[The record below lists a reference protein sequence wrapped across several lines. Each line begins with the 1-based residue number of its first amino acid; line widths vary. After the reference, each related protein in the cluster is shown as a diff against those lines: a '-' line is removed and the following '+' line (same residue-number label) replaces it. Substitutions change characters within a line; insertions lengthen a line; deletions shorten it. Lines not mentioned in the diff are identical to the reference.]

1 MRRREPATS
10 HRFLKHHRLLR
21 LAPIWVGISSHPRSF
36 ALVSTPIR
44 NSDFPGQ
51 LVNLNKKPFCLS
63 PLPVPLLQAPDLKT
77 QRQMTLAYQE
87 SLRSSPGWDAMVQKY
102 GLERA
107 EELLQQ
113 CRVEFR

>member
-1 MRRREPATS
+1 
-10 HRFLKHHRLLR
+10 
-21 LAPIWVGISSHPRSF
+21 
-36 ALVSTPIR
+36 
-44 NSDFPGQ
+44 
-51 LVNLNKKPFCLS
+51 
-63 PLPVPLLQAPDLKT
+63 
-77 QRQMTLAYQE
+77 MTLAYQE